1 MFSKL
6 VVLIVLLAI
15 VVSLGSALFYLVRD
29 SGHSERTVRA
39 LTWRTLLSIALF
51 LLLLLAFRFD
61 LLRPHA
67 PGIPTPADSTVH
79 HQ

>member
-1 MFSKL
+1 MFSKIIFIIIL
-6 VVLIVLLAI
+6 VAI
-15 VVSLGSALFYLVRD
+15 IISLGSALYHLVRD
-29 SGHSERTVRA
+29 DASSERTVRA

-61 LLRPHA
+61 LLQPHA
-67 PGIPTPADSTVH
+67 PAFSVPVQPAPY